1 MGWAGN
7 LHRPYGRTERNTKT
21 CGAGE
26 QALTISLISTK
37 SGPWQALLRSRHHLH
52 PYQSRANLSVCL
64 SLSLFRYNGF
74 PPITCTQSLVVLGD
88 NATVPL
94 SKRSKRPSLGSWF
107 LVFGLKTAGC
117 WSQMQHLEVNLA
129 AAERHES
136 SAPLNSLPRPWSGS
150 LFSSSCGCSLTP
162 NRDHREIPKMEKKTR
177 RSNAESL
184 AVFPTLSLP
193 GRLPGSCKSIPTHVG
208 KTRSRCPVCRGLT
221 PSRMP
226 GYCPV
231 LFDWSGPSM
240 SSPASRR

>member
-1 MGWAGN
+1 MGGQSPPTLWAYRAEHKNMWSRGTSTDHLVN
-7 LHRPYGRTERNTKT
+7 LDEKW
-21 CGAGE
+21 
-26 QALTISLISTK
+26 ALTGITEISSPSPSLPVS
-37 SGPWQALLRSRHHLH
+37 SQ
-52 PYQSRANLSVCL
+52 SVCL
-64 SLSLFRYNGF
+64 SLSFSFPVQWL

-136 SAPLNSLPRPWSGS
+136 SAPLNSWPRPWSGS

-240 SSPASRR
+240 SSSASRR